1 MTLRLLVSYSRAVC
15 VPLPC
20 LIFMLMKRT
29 VDTLLLKPRRTSA
42 TNDAEKPDPF
52 GVPLEPRISIE

>member
-1 MTLRLLVSYSRAVC
+1 MLL
-15 VPLPC
+15 
-20 LIFMLMKRT
+20 KRT

-42 TNDAEKPDPF
+42 NEAGEKPDSF